1 MEGKRLKSQT
11 LVAEEEPETTVATKP
26 DVETMVLRGAQ
37 TVRTV
42 LRQAGSSVL
51 KKVQGAQ
58 NEVQY
63 LMNVTA
69 IAVKSGSYISDPAEE
84 KLNRA
89 RLRGMERIMELRK
102 AAEPVLETGEVCDL
116 LGVSRETIR
125 KKVDTRKL
133 LALPKGN
140 DRVFPG
146 FQFHEG
152 AVLPGFSEALNAL
165 DTDSPF
171 TALAFFLSKNADFDG
186 KSALEMLQ
194 TGETEPVLSEA
205 RTFLKHGG

>member
-1 MEGKRLKSQT
+1 MLRRGSVVTEDESEK
-11 LVAEEEPETTVATKP
+11 TVP
-26 DVETMVLRGAQ
+26 PRSEVETMVMRGAQ
-37 TVRTV
+37 TVRSV
-42 LRQAGSSVL
+42 LGQAGSAML

-69 IAVKSGSYISDPAEE
+69 IAVKSGSYVSDPAEE

-89 RLRGMERIMELRK
+89 RLRGMVSIMELRK
-102 AAEPVLETGEVCDL
+102 AAEPVLETGEVCHL

-125 KKVDTRKL
+125 KKVDARKL
-133 LALPKGN
+133 LALPKGS
-140 DRVFPG
+140 DRVFPA
-146 FQFHEG
+146 FQFQEG
-152 AVLPGFSEALNAL
+152 AVLPGFAEALETL

-171 TALAFFLSKNADFDG
+171 AALSFFLSKNGDFEG
-186 KSALEMLQ
+186 KTAIDMLR
-194 TGETEPVLSEA
+194 TGETELVLSEA